1 MLGKPRRVQGFFVPR
16 SAPVKRPSGP
26 RVALLSSLVS
36 IVVDVPKSG
45 IYDLWAP
52 VEAPYVLGCR
62 AASWSRLLKFHAA
75 NRLSPHLAR
84 RTNKED
90 EEWDGAPEELDR
102 R

>member
-1 MLGKPRRVQGFFVPR
+1 LYFAIRSCSAPIR
-16 SAPVKRPSGP
+16 SAGCLAVQTN
-26 RVALLSSLVS
+26 AS

-45 IYDLWAP
+45 IYDLWAA

-62 AASWSRLLKFHAA
+62 VASWSRLLKFHAA
-75 NRLSPHLAR
+75 NRLSSHLAR

>member
-1 MLGKPRRVQGFFVPR
+1 VFRDFLSCDPLLF
-16 SAPVKRPSGP
+16 SAHPVRGLPCC
-26 RVALLSSLVS
+26 LDYVS

-45 IYDLWAP
+45 IYDLWAA

-62 AASWSRLLKFHAA
+62 AASWSRMLKFHAA

-90 EEWDGAPEELDR
+90 EEWDGAPEELDHR
-102 R
+102 

>member
-1 MLGKPRRVQGFFVPR
+1 VFRDFFFCDP
-16 SAPVKRPSGP
+16 
-26 RVALLSSLVS
+26 LLFSTHPDRGLPCCPDCVS

-45 IYDLWAP
+45 IYDLWAV

>member
-1 MLGKPRRVQGFFVPR
+1 VFRDFLSCDPLLF
-16 SAPVKRPSGP
+16 SCPSGP
-26 RVALLSSLVS
+26 LPCCLDYVS
-36 IVVDVPKSG
+36 TVVDVPKSG
-45 IYDLWAP
+45 IYDLWAA

-62 AASWSRLLKFHAA
+62 ASSWSRLLKFHAA